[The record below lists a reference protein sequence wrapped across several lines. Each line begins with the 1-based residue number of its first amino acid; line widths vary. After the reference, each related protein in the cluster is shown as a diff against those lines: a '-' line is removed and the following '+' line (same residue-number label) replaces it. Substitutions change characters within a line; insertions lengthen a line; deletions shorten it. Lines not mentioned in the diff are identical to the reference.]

1 MNRAQRELKRRIL
14 KEWREEEK
22 NRVKTP
28 EEIEEERRVRR
39 KENVL
44 LAIVLIGLA
53 VYAFLFHGRNEIRL
67 PQEGEMAMYSIN
79 VGQAD
84 ATFFIFPD
92 GSNLLVD
99 AGEVADGAKVTGL
112 LKKLGVGKVDAIMVS
127 HPHIDHIGGL
137 IPVLE
142 RYGADVIYMPDHE
155 SETITYKRV
164 MKAAEET
171 GTPIRYLYD
180 GDSFDGGS
188 YKITILSPENKKYT
202 DDNQYSVV
210 MKIDYKDVSFL
221 MMGDADKMVER
232 ELIEKYGDGLEC
244 TVLKVAHHGSDT
256 ATTEEFLDAASP
268 SVAVVS
274 AKAGPSLNI
283 PADSVVS
290 RIAKR
295 EIRVLRTSRNGN
307 IEILT
312 DGEALDIRT
321 SGTTRENKISETV
334 DKYFDM

>member
-164 MKAAEET
+164 MKTAEET

-334 DKYFDM
+334 DKYFEM